1 MCIKYNVVI
10 LYIMAT
16 KNRRNRNLRKNNKSR
31 RRSREKRGVARG
43 NFDDENLSKAYR
55 TIYEKNGDANG
66 PPTSYWLKEYLTDQA
81 GSESDDYKKV
91 EKINHMLITGY
102 KMMQEGF
109 DEFEELMQSE

>member
-1 MCIKYNVVI
+1 
-10 LYIMAT
+10 MAT

-66 PPTSYWLKEYLTDQA
+66 PPTSYWLNQYLTDQA

-91 EKINHMLITGY
+91 EKINNMLLTGY

-109 DEFEELMQSE
+109 DELEELMQS